1 MGWRTAVLR
10 IRSGIKP
17 RNCERLPLSPTRQRR
32 AEAVA
37 PKPLAQER
45 VLPWYSQRARRG
57 APRMTVTPGI
67 RCAPINRAGVRRT
80 GLFSALPITLRAAPS
95 RFLTMPRV

>member
-10 IRSGIKP
+10 IRLEIKP

-45 VLPWYSQRARRG
+45 VQPWYSQRARRG
-57 APRMTVTPGI
+57 APRMTVTPVIHSGQ
-67 RCAPINRAGVRRT
+67 INPAGARVT
-80 GLFSALPITLRAAPS
+80 GLFSALPIMLREARS
-95 RFLTMPRV
+95 QFLTMPRV